1 METPLPCFLLLE
13 AGEMEDLP
21 AFLKLSSPGGFLPWS
36 EELEAVR
43 RFGVTPAEVEGAAL
57 ALGIMPERY
66 RRNMATIS
74 TDQQGQLLKSTV
86 AVIGCGGLGG
96 YLIEELAR
104 VGVGA
109 IRAVDPDVFEEHNLN
124 RQILA
129 TIPFLGR
136 PKVEAA
142 KARVADINPATEVI
156 PLNVA
161 LTADN
166 GRELLS
172 GVDVA
177 ADALDS
183 VDSRLIL
190 SALCAEMGISLVH
203 GSIAGWYGQVLTQ
216 PKGEYTLER
225 IFERARGA
233 KGIEVE
239 LGNPAFTPAV
249 IASLQVAEVVKVLL
263 GEGTPLTGRMLFID
277 LLTMKIDEVWL

>member
-1 METPLPCFLLLE
+1 MEGLQ
-13 AGEMEDLP
+13 
-21 AFLKLSSPGGFLPWS
+21 AFLKHLSPSGFLAWKD
-36 EELEAVR
+36 ELEAVS
-43 RFGVTPAEVEGAAL
+43 RFGVTPAGVEEVAL
-57 ALGIMPERY
+57 GLGIMPARY
-66 RRNMATIS
+66 RRNTATIS
-74 TDQQGQLLKSTV
+74 IDQQRQLLKSTV

-104 VGVGA
+104 VGVGT
-109 IRAVDPDVFEEHNLN
+109 IRVVDPDVFEEHNLN

-129 TIPFLGR
+129 TFACLGR

-142 KARVADINPATEVI
+142 KMRVGSINPATKVI

-161 LTADN
+161 LTSAN

-177 ADALDS
+177 ADGLDN
-183 VDSRLIL
+183 VEARLTL
-190 SALCAEMGISLVH
+190 SSICAEMEISLVH

-216 PKGEYTLER
+216 PKGEYTLGR

-233 KGIEVE
+233 QGIEVQ

-249 IASLQVAEVVKVLL
+249 IASLQVAEVVKILL
-263 GEGTPLTGRMLFID
+263 GEGTPLTGRMLFVD
-277 LLTMKIDEVWL
+277 LLSMKIEEVTV

>member
-1 METPLPCFLLLE
+1 MD
-13 AGEMEDLP
+13 DLS
-21 AFLKLSSPGGFLPWS
+21 AFLKSCCPDGFLAWKD
-36 EELEAVR
+36 ELKGVR
-43 RFGVTPAEVEGAAL
+43 RFDVTPAEVEEAAL
-57 ALGIMPERY
+57 ALGIMPARY

-74 TDQQGQLLKSTV
+74 TDQQQQLLKSTV

-104 VGVGA
+104 IGVGK

-129 TIPFLGR
+129 TFDFLGR
-136 PKVEAA
+136 PKVDAA
-142 KARVADINPATEVI
+142 KLRVGAINPATKLI
-156 PLNVA
+156 PIQEA
-161 LTADN
+161 LTAEN

-183 VDSRLIL
+183 VEARLTL
-190 SALCAEMGISLVH
+190 SSLCADMGISLVH

-216 PKGEYTLER
+216 AKGEYTLGR

-233 KGIEVE
+233 QGIEVE

-249 IASLQVAEVVKVLL
+249 VASLQAAEVVKILL
-263 GEGTPLTGRMLFID
+263 NEGTPLTGRMLFID
-277 LLTMKIDEVWL
+277 LLSMTIEEVLL